1 MTLPAYVLRGG
12 ELVFQVPYAAR
23 NATQFIFL
31 LRADAARLAATFA
44 RDFGTP
50 SGGAV
55 EVRPAMGLVIL
66 SASRIPTIKSAAPP
80 DSELGGGI
88 SELEV
93 AFLTVGIDVRRRR
106 PVVCVPYLFVDSGMA
121 VAAGRE
127 LFGLPKQH
135 GFISIEGGEAP
146 ARITVDALSIERFD
160 PPVPFTRIGSSTS
173 RRSARCRV
181 RGPSGRPSPRRP
193 PGSRERSV
201 RPGDLAPPPA
211 APSGGFR
218 SLLDTLAGA
227 FDQIADEGR
236 VLVATLEDFI
246 TGTFPLIGLKQFRD
260 VAQSDRACYQAI
272 TEAPMKIVDFHRG
285 GLLGEYVV
293 NLGDLA
299 SEPIRQDLGLP
310 PGPIRPLLSAWLRY
324 DFRLE
329 AGVELERPRA
339 SARHARARRARASW
353 RSSAAAAPR

>member
-31 LRADAARLAATFA
+31 LRADATRLAATFA

-55 EVRPAMGLVIL
+55 EVRPALGLVIL
-66 SASRIPTIKSAAPP
+66 AASRIPAIKSAAPP

-121 VAAGRE
+121 VAVGRE

-146 ARITVDALSIERFD
+146 AHITVDALSIERFD
-160 PPVPFTRIGSSTS
+160 PTVPFTPH
-173 RRSARCRV
+173 RV
-181 RGPSGRPSPRRP
+181 IDIAPTGAVPGP
-193 PGSRERSV
+193 
-201 RPGDLAPPPA
+201 LATWKTFAEA
-211 APSGGFR
+211 ATG
-218 SLLDTLAGA
+218 LAGA
-227 FDQIADEGR
+227 
-236 VLVATLEDFI
+236 
-246 TGTFPLIGLKQFRD
+246 
-260 VAQSDRACYQAI
+260 
-272 TEAPMKIVDFHRG
+272 
-285 GLLGEYVV
+285 LGP
-293 NLGDLA
+293 A
-299 SEPIRQDLGLP
+299 
-310 PGPIRPLLSAWLRY
+310 
-324 DFRLE
+324 
-329 AGVELERPRA
+329 
-339 SARHARARRARASW
+339 
-353 RSSAAAAPR
+353 

>member
-1 MTLPAYVLRGG
+1 MTLPAYVQRGG
-12 ELVFQVPYAAR
+12 ELVYQVPYAAR

-55 EVRPAMGLVIL
+55 EVRPALGLVIL
-66 SASRIPTIKSAAPP
+66 AASRIPAIKSAAPP

-135 GFISIEGGEAP
+135 GFISIGDGDAP

-160 PPVPFTRIGSSTS
+160 PAVPFTPH
-173 RRSARCRV
+173 RV
-181 RGPSGRPSPRRP
+181 IDIAPTGAVPGPLAIWKTFAEAATGLAGALGQAWR
-193 PGSRERSV
+193 V
-201 RPGDLAPPPA
+201 APPPA

-218 SLLDTLAGA
+218 ALLDTLTGA

-236 VLVATLEDFI
+236 VLFATLEDFI
-246 TGTFPLIGLKQFRD
+246 TGTFPIIGLKQFRD

-272 TEAPMKIVDFHRG
+272 TDAPMKIVDFHRG

-293 NLGDLA
+293 SLGDLA

-310 PGPIRPLLSAWLRY
+310 SGPIRPLLSAWLRY
-324 DFRLE
+324 DFRLD
-329 AGVELERPRA
+329 AGVELWNAALER
-339 SARHARARRARASW
+339 
-353 RSSAAAAPR
+353 